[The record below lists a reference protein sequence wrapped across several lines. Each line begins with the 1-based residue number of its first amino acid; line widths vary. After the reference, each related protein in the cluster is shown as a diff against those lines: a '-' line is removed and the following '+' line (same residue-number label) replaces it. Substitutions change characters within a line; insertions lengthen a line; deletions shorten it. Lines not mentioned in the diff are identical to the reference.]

1 MTHKIPFTKMTG
13 TGNDFL
19 VVDATTHSLK
29 SLQRSWPRL
38 ARQMCDRRYG
48 VGADGV
54 LVLERSRA
62 ATVKMRV
69 FNPDGSEAEMC
80 GNGAR
85 CVAAYVQRAQA
96 RRHPKSR
103 HAAPVTIETKA
114 GVLSASV
121 VHDDVTM
128 RMSDPSNL
136 QLDLSVDVDHRRLQ
150 VGYVNTGVPHA
161 VVPVTDLD
169 RIDVEQLG
177 RQLRFHRAF
186 QPQGANVDFIESD
199 ARRPQ
204 RVRIR
209 TYERGV
215 EGETLACGTGVTA
228 AAVIHALRHH
238 GRQPHSPH
246 AMRLEVETRSR
257 EILTVSLTL
266 RPGGRDVP
274 QVTEVMLQGAV
285 RWICQGVFLWPTKE
299 RP

>member
-1 MTHKIPFTKMTG
+1 MSQEIPFTKMVA

-19 VVDATTHSLK
+19 IIDTIRHKLVTLK
-29 SLQRSWPRL
+29 TRWPQI
-38 ARQMCDRRYG
+38 AKAICDRRYG
-48 VGADGV
+48 VGADGL
-54 LVLERSRA
+54 LVLEPSKIANVR
-62 ATVKMRV
+62 MRM

-85 CVAAYVQRAQA
+85 CIAAYIKRAQA
-96 RRHPKSR
+96 RRRKSR
-103 HAAPVTIETKA
+103 HAAPLTIETKA
-114 GVLSASV
+114 GVLQASV
-121 VHDDVTM
+121 ANDDVKI
-128 RMSDPSNL
+128 RMSDPSDL

-199 ARRPQ
+199 ARRPH

-238 GRQPHSPH
+238 GRQRHSSH
-246 AMRLEVETRSR
+246 SVHLEVETRSG
-257 EILTVSLTL
+257 EILTVSLII
-266 RPGGRDVP
+266 RPGGRGVP
-274 QVTEVMLQGAV
+274 QVTDVMLQGAV